1 MDLKTYAVHRKLV
14 FDDKL
19 LDYAAKERDIPYAVV
34 ADSFQ
39 DYLDGIS
46 NEAAESLMQDYK
58 QMLGT
63 YVPVTISR
71 DTVTN
76 GYDVS
81 GEIPDSLVDAI
92 RLIHGVDETAIVQ
105 DLVKYNLR
113 TIGQEC
119 KILDVKL
126 GEAVSR
132 TLLKVQDIPP
142 VETGRSAASE
152 DESLGIVHSAVMDD
166 EMLLSEVDVPDS
178 EVKENLD
185 ALSGVFADSEME
197 EDTDDELALL
207 ADTLTDEPGTED
219 TMTDAVFTEDPE
231 PIMEEPVV
239 DEPEPVEPDA
249 GRDFSAAIRRI
260 YDKFCADL
268 RAYGLDERLG
278 LAF

>member
-19 LDYAAKERDIPYAVV
+19 LDYAAKERDIPYAIV
-34 ADSFQ
+34 ADSFK
-39 DYLDGIS
+39 DYLD
-46 NEAAESLMQDYK
+46 EKTDAAAESLMQDYK

-71 DTVTN
+71 DTATN

-142 VETGRSAASE
+142 VETGRSAVSE
-152 DESLGIVHSAVMDD
+152 DELLGIAHSAVMDD
-166 EMLLSEVDVPDS
+166 EPRDS
-178 EVKENLD
+178 EAEED
-185 ALSGVFADSEME
+185 FLSGVFADSEME

-231 PIMEEPVV
+231 PMMEEPVA
-239 DEPEPVEPDA
+239 DEPEPVGPDA